1 MTGAVWRDSN
11 EDVSLCDRAR
21 VIFVRTIPSMNYHQG
36 NAPIRLGLLCLL
48 ALPGWLQAQASADGA
63 QPAVETT
70 GGYLQRMDSD
80 GDGRVSLAEY
90 QAWMGYAFT
99 RMDRNGDGRLSVDEL
114 PGGRGQPISQAD
126 HLERV
131 AQRFARQDADGDG
144 FLSAREL
151 AAPPR

>member
-1 MTGAVWRDSN
+1 
-11 EDVSLCDRAR
+11 
-21 VIFVRTIPSMNYHQG
+21 MNYHQG

-90 QAWMGYAFT
+90 QAWMSYAFEG
-99 RMDRNGDGRLSVDEL
+99 MDRNRDGTLSADEL
-114 PGGRGQPISQAD
+114 PGGRGKPITREA
-126 HLERV
+126 HLAQLAERF
-131 AQRFARQDADGDG
+131 RRQDVDRDG
-144 FLSAREL
+144 FLGEKEL
-151 AAPPR
+151 AAPPW